1 MGHAVWADM
10 MSHLSLHSLP
20 VAALLC
26 TLAAPVLAQDGEA
39 GGAVS
44 TEDRGLPE
52 VPANSP
58 AGRFGDEGQLAISS
72 DAGLSLANTS
82 LSGVEESTTTLVLRP
97 ALDWFFADSISFG
110 GFVGV
115 DYTSAPSGSTSVLS
129 VGPRVGYNL
138 PLGDRISVWPKV
150 GLSIANTT
158 LSEDDADGI
167 GEDDDDDSNTSAQL
181 NLFVPIAFHPVQH
194 FFLGLGPA
202 LDVDLSGEQKATTI
216 AARLTIGGW
225 I

>member
-1 MGHAVWADM
+1 MTSQLGIHI
-10 MSHLSLHSLP
+10 LLGT
-20 VAALLC
+20 AALC
-26 TLAAPVLAQDGEA
+26 TLATPALAQ
-39 GGAVS
+39 GGDDDRSTNVTTR

-52 VPANSP
+52 VRESSP
-58 AGRFGDEGQLAISS
+58 SGRFGDKGQLAISS

-82 LSGVEESTTTLVLRP
+82 LSGVEDSTTTLVLRP

-138 PLGDRISVWPKV
+138 RVGDRLSIWPKV
-150 GLSIANTT
+150 GLAIANTT
-158 LSEDDADGI
+158 LSVEDAGI
-167 GEDDDDDSNTSAQL
+167 GPDDDDEESNTSAQL
-181 NLFVPIAFHPVQH
+181 NLFVPLAFHPVQH

-202 LDVDLSGEQKATTI
+202 LDVDLSGEQKATTV